1 MARNGAGTDTSNVFR
16 HPLLAMSRLSQRT
29 PLRVKLITALLALV
43 ALALAVISF
52 TSIAFF
58 RAYLVNQSDRQLQT
72 LIGEA
77 TNQSASG
84 GLTPHD
90 SFMLT
95 VNGYFFEVRDQ
106 QGNVVQGIGNA
117 AQIGSN

>member
-58 RAYLVNQSDRQLQT
+58 RAYLVNQSDNQLQK
-72 LIGEA
+72 LISAA
-77 TNQSASG
+77 TNQNPNG
-84 GLTPHD
+84 NGQGLHGNDLFTLAIQGYY
-90 SFMLT
+90 LT
-95 VNGYFFEVRDQ
+95 
-106 QGNVVQGIGNA
+106 
-117 AQIGSN
+117 